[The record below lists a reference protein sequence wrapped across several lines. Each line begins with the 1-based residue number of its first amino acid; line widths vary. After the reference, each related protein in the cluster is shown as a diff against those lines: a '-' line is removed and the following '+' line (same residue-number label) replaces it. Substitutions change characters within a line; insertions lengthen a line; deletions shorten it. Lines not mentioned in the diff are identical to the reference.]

1 DLADMR
7 NAERIDEA
15 VELDLAP
22 RLDGGEQLRRGRL
35 APPFPRLEFRRG
47 TAVAA
52 GKRGDVLRWLDETI
66 VVEGLD
72 VLLAKPLDVEGV
84 ARHEMLEPFDPL
96 RRADQSAGATPDG
109 IFLAGNG
116 IDFPHGMTAAGG
128 ADRGKAESFCAL
140 GALRF
145 DHAENLRN

>member
-1 DLADMR
+1 MRLAEEIDDGLGHGRTDAFDIVEFDIGFAPAVTCSGKHCVAKCFGAAIGAGEKPRRDLADMR

-52 GKRGDVLRWLDETI
+52 GKREDVLR
-66 VVEGLD
+66 
-72 VLLAKPLDVEGV
+72 
-84 ARHEMLEPFDPL
+84 
-96 RRADQSAGATPDG
+96 
-109 IFLAGNG
+109 
-116 IDFPHGMTAAGG
+116 
-128 ADRGKAESFCAL
+128 
-140 GALRF
+140 
-145 DHAENLRN
+145 